1 MLPVPARDP
10 RASQHSRSQMS
21 TSNRVYLYDTTLRDG
36 AQTQGV
42 DFSAADKARIA
53 RELDRI
59 GIDYVEGG
67 WPGANPT
74 DDSFFANPPAF
85 TRSKLAAFGM
95 TRRAGRSADND
106 PGLNALLSTS
116 AQVATMVGKSWDFQV
131 TVALGIGLD
140 ENLRMIAES
149 VAHATTRVDEVM
161 FDAEHFFD
169 GYKAN
174 PAYALQAAKA
184 AYDSGARWVVLC
196 DTNGGTLPHE
206 MSRIVSE
213 VIAAGIPGSHLGVHC
228 HNDSDAAVANSLAA
242 VLAGV
247 RQVQGTLNGLGERC
261 GNANLVSIIP
271 ALMLKMGFATNI
283 ADGDLKQLT
292 QVSRALDEVL
302 DRVPA
307 RGQPYVGASAF
318 AHKGGLHV
326 SAVAKDPRCYE
337 HVDPAAV
344 GNARQIV
351 VSDQAGR
358 SNMVARMAEIGVD
371 LDSVGRDGLV
381 AVVEQ
386 MQVSFDPQDVTDLVD
401 LVKRLEHE
409 GYAYDQATAS
419 FELLIRRALSEVP
432 DYFRLER
439 YRVIDERR
447 RNAAGEWITLSEA
460 TVKVEVEGKEFMQ
473 VGEGLGPVHAFD
485 VALRKVLTGVYP
497 QLTALELKDY
507 RVRITEST
515 VGTGAKTRVTIES
528 EDGQGHRWTTVGVHT
543 NVLEASLEALQDSI
557 TYMLFRYRE
566 Q

>member
-1 MLPVPARDP
+1 
-10 RASQHSRSQMS
+10 MS
-21 TSNRVYLYDTTLRDG
+21 ERVYLYDTTLRDG

-42 DFSAADKARIA
+42 DFSASDKLRIA
-53 RELDRI
+53 RELDAL

-74 DDSFFANPPAF
+74 DDAFFTQPPVFHTA
-85 TRSKLAAFGM
+85 KLAAFGM

-106 PGLNALLSTS
+106 PGLNAILVPTVR
-116 AQVATMVGKSWDFQV
+116 VATMVGKSWDFQV
-131 TVALGIGLD
+131 ITALGIELD
-140 ENLRMIAES
+140 ENIRM
-149 VAHATTRVDEVM
+149 VADSIRHARTKVAEVM

-174 PAYALQAAKA
+174 PTYALEAVKTAFE
-184 AYDSGARWVVLC
+184 SGARWVVLC

-206 MSRIVSE
+206 MRRIVAE

-242 VLAGV
+242 VEAGV
-247 RQVQGTLNGLGERC
+247 RQVQGTINGLGERC
-261 GNANLVSIIP
+261 GNANLTSLIP
-271 ALMLKMGFATNI
+271 NLMLKMGFET
-283 ADGDLKQLT
+283 GMSQLQLASLT
-292 QVSRALDEVL
+292 RVSRMLDEVL
-302 DRVPA
+302 DRSPD
-307 RGQPYVGASAF
+307 RRQPYVGASAF

-326 SAVAKDPRCYE
+326 SAVARDPRCYE
-337 HVDPAAV
+337 HIDPATV

-358 SNMVARMAEIGVD
+358 SNLVARLGD
-371 LDSVGRDGLV
+371 LGIDIASVKRDALV

-386 MQVSFDPQDVTDLVD
+386 MQVGFDPRDVVDLVD

-419 FELLIRRALSEVP
+419 FELLIRRALGQVP
-432 DYFRLER
+432 AYFTLER

-447 RNAAGEWITLSEA
+447 RNAVGDWLTLSEA
-460 TVKVEVEGKEFMQ
+460 TIKVEVGGGEYME
-473 VGEGLGPVHAFD
+473 VGEGNGPVHAFD
-485 VALRKVLTGVYP
+485 VALRKVLTRVYP
-497 QLTALELKDY
+497 ELTELELTDY
-507 RVRITEST
+507 RVRIVEST
-515 VGTGAKTRVTIES
+515 AGTEAKTRVTIES
-528 EDGQGHRWTTVGVHT
+528 ADGKGHRWVTVGVHT

-557 TYMLFRYRE
+557 TYMLTRARAAVG

>member
-1 MLPVPARDP
+1 MTTRE
-10 RASQHSRSQMS
+10 
-21 TSNRVYLYDTTLRDG
+21 RVYLYDTTLRDG

-53 RELDRI
+53 RELDRL

-74 DDSFFANPPAF
+74 DDAFFAAPPSF
-85 TRSKLAAFGM
+85 KRSRLTAFGM

-106 PGLNALLSTS
+106 PGLGALLSTP
-116 AQVATMVGKSWDFQV
+116 ARIVTMVGKTWDFQV
-131 TVALGIGLD
+131 TVALGIELD
-140 ENLRMIAES
+140 ENLRMIADS
-149 VAHATTRVDEVM
+149 IAHAGTRMEEVM

-174 PAYALQAAKA
+174 PAYALAAVKA
-184 AYDSGARWVVLC
+184 AYGAGARWVVLC

-206 MSRIVSE
+206 MERIVGE
-213 VIAAGIPGSHLGVHC
+213 IIQGGIPGSHLGVHC
-228 HNDSDAAVANSLAA
+228 HNDSDTAVANSLAA
-242 VLAGV
+242 VAAGV

-271 ALMLKMGFATNI
+271 ALMLKMGFETGI
-283 ADGDLKQLT
+283 APADLKNLQS
-292 QVSRALDEVL
+292 VSRTLDEVL
-302 DRVPA
+302 DRIPN

-337 HVDPAAV
+337 HVEPSAV
-344 GNARQIV
+344 GNVRHIV
-351 VSDQAGR
+351 MSDQAGR
-358 SNMVARMAEIGVD
+358 SNLVARLNEIGVD
-371 LDSVGRDGLV
+371 LDMVKRDALV

-386 MQVSFDPQDVTDLVD
+386 MQVSFDPHAVSDLVD

-409 GYAYDQATAS
+409 GYAYDQAAAS
-419 FELLIRRALSEVP
+419 FELLVRRALGEVP
-432 DYFRLER
+432 EYFSLER

-447 RNAAGEWITLSEA
+447 RNAKGEWITLSES
-460 TVKVEVEGKEFMQ
+460 TVKVEVAGKDYIE
-473 VGEGLGPVHAFD
+473 VGEGSGPVHAFD
-485 VALRKVLTGVYP
+485 VALRKVLTTVYP
-497 QLTALELKDY
+497 ELVALELKDY

-515 VGTGAKTRVTIES
+515 VGTSAKTRVTIES
-528 EDGQGHRWTTVGVHT
+528 EDDKGHRWTTVGVHT

-557 TYMLFRYRE
+557 TFMLFRFRDE
-566 Q
+566 

>member
-1 MLPVPARDP
+1 MEHK
-10 RASQHSRSQMS
+10 S
-21 TSNRVYLYDTTLRDG
+21 RVYLYDTTLRDG

-59 GIDYVEGG
+59 GIDYIEGG

-74 DDSFFANPPAF
+74 DDAFFAAPPAF
-85 TRSKLAAFGM
+85 KRSRLAAFGM

-106 PGLNALLSTS
+106 PGLGALLVTP
-116 AQVATMVGKSWDFQV
+116 AKVVTMVGKTWDFQV
-131 TVALGIGLD
+131 RVALGIELD
-140 ENLRMIAES
+140 ENLRMIADS
-149 VAHATTRVDEVM
+149 VAHARTKVDEVM

-174 PAYALQAAKA
+174 PEFAFAAIKA
-184 AYDSGARWVVLC
+184 AFDAGARWVVLC

-206 MSRIVSE
+206 MERIVGE
-213 VIAAGIPGSHLGVHC
+213 VTARGIPGSHLGVHC
-228 HNDSDAAVANSLAA
+228 HNDSDTAVANSLAA
-242 VLAGV
+242 VAAGV

-271 ALMLKMGFATNI
+271 ALMLKMGFETGI
-283 ADGDLKQLT
+283 APDALKTLT
-292 QVSRALDEVL
+292 SVSRALDEVL
-302 DRVPA
+302 DRIPN

-326 SAVAKDPRCYE
+326 SAVAKDPKCYE
-337 HVDPAAV
+337 HVDPQAV
-344 GNARQIV
+344 GNARHIV

-371 LDSVGRDGLV
+371 LDTVKRDALIR
-381 AVVEQ
+381 VVEQ
-386 MQVSFDPQDVTDLVD
+386 MQVGFDPNEVTDLVD

-419 FELLIRRALSEVP
+419 FELLVRRALGEVP
-432 DYFRLER
+432 DYFTLER

-447 RNAAGEWITLSEA
+447 RNAKREWITLSEA
-460 TVKVEVEGKEFMQ
+460 TVKVEVAGKEYIE
-473 VGEGLGPVHAFD
+473 VGEGSGPVHAFD

-497 QLTALELKDY
+497 ELTALELKDY

-528 EDGQGHRWTTVGVHT
+528 EDDEGHRWTTVGVHT

-557 TYMLFRYRE
+557 TFFLFRFRDE
-566 Q
+566 